1 MPDKTTAG
9 EIMRTKLVTV
19 TPKMSVMDAVALLL
33 KNQFSGAPVVDESG
47 ALVGIM
53 SELDCVNHI
62 SDAVMNGVPP
72 KQVEDLM
79 TAEVETVEPDTTL
92 LTLVHIFSQ
101 RRFRRVP
108 VVDRSG
114 KLLGQISR
122 RDVMATLY
130 DRMRAEQKRK
140 DGPLYL
146 SAVSDRAPSRVLGR
160 RRR

>member
-1 MPDKTTAG
+1 MPNKTTAG
-9 EIMRTKLVTV
+9 EIMRKKLMTV
-19 TPKMSVMDAVALLL
+19 TPDMSVMEAVGLLL
-33 KNQFSGAPVVDESG
+33 KHQFSGAPVLDDKG

-62 SDAVMNGVPP
+62 SDAAMNGVPP

-79 TAEVETVEPDTTL
+79 TTEVETVGPDTTL

-101 RRFRRVP
+101 RRFRRLP
-108 VVDRSG
+108 VVDSSG

-122 RDVMATLY
+122 RDLMAALY
-130 DRMRAEQKRK
+130 DKMKAEQKKK

-146 SAVSDRAPSRVLGR
+146 SALGDKAPSKVLGR